1 MSDTTPGD
9 DASTPDGAPMPDGAA
24 TPPADDSIAV
34 GAQLQRAAL
43 DVIRA
48 TRVLLDAVEHA
59 VQDPSLVTA
68 TFSNLVA
75 VGKFAVQALASGVRD
90 APAREQEQTGDAGE
104 PGPPAIEHIPL
115 S

>member
-1 MSDTTPGD
+1 MTE
-9 DASTPDGAPMPDGAA
+9 MH
-24 TPPADDSIAV
+24 ADDGERREPDAPAGNDDVNAV

-43 DVIRA
+43 DVIHA

-75 VGKFAVQALASGVRD
+75 VGKLAVQAMAGGVRESQAAD
-90 APAREQEQTGDAGE
+90 RKPGG
-104 PGPPAIEHIPL
+104 GPPGEEQPPIEHIPL